1 MKKSVIFL
9 LAFALIFVFVSCGT
23 QTGGKPSK
31 NLKFGGKELT
41 LKYVSSEETED
52 RTKVDVYKKGKDEFR
67 YIYDEDV
74 LYSIHIAS
82 YSGHDT
88 SDIALASFVSML
100 SGIID
105 IEDYNVDI
113 YEEPEGRHKMVFKK
127 LDGKDAPYSEVN
139 ADIPCSKGE
148 AEITFAK

>member
-23 QTGGKPSK
+23 QSGGKPSK

-52 RTKVDVYKKGKDEFR
+52 GTKVDVYKKGKDEFR
-67 YIYDEDV
+67 YICDEDV

-127 LDGKDAPYSEVN
+127 LDGKDAPYSVIN
-139 ADIPCSKGE
+139 SDLAAAFLHIK
-148 AEITFAK
+148 IR

>member
-9 LAFALIFVFVSCGT
+9 LAFALIFAFVSCGT
-23 QTGGKPSK
+23 QAGGKPSK

-52 RTKVDVYKKGKDEFR
+52 GTKVDVYKKGKDEFR
-67 YIYDEDV
+67 YICDEDV

-105 IEDYNVDI
+105 IEDYSVDI
-113 YEEPEGRHKMVFKK
+113 YEEPEGRYKMVFKK

-139 ADIPCSKGE
+139 ADIPYSKGE

>member
-23 QTGGKPSK
+23 QSGGKPSK

-52 RTKVDVYKKGKDEFR
+52 GTKVDVYKKGKDEFR
-67 YIYDEDV
+67 YICDEDV

-88 SDIALASFVSML
+88 
-100 SGIID
+100 
-105 IEDYNVDI
+105 
-113 YEEPEGRHKMVFKK
+113 
-127 LDGKDAPYSEVN
+127 
-139 ADIPCSKGE
+139 
-148 AEITFAK
+148 